1 MSRHHDLDEL
11 NDLSSLELG
20 ILEKRIKLVS
30 GRDLVELLG
39 VRELVGRG
47 SRGEEVEEEGVVV
60 GLDVVVDGVNPVD
73 LGDEEGSK
81 EEGEHR
87 ARQEKER
94 SRETTYLSLDFVTVV
109 VENENEG
116 SKTSARREKEK
127 RAGKESVG
135 ARRDE
140 KRRATKTHRRI
151 MVPIS

>member
-39 VRELVGRG
+39 VWELVGRG

-73 LGDEEGSK
+73 LGDEEGWK

-87 ARQEKER
+87 ARRER
-94 SRETTYLSLDFVTVV
+94 KTKSRNDVPV
-109 VENENEG
+109 
-116 SKTSARREKEK
+116 ARFRN
-127 RAGKESVG
+127 
-135 ARRDE
+135 RRC
-140 KRRATKTHRRI
+140 
-151 MVPIS
+151 